1 MLRGHQTQQGRPQ
14 REALAGICGQ
24 NIPREASAKQG
35 RPPRPTICAF
45 TQGPVPKRVP
55 LLRFMIHC
63 CHLKCLNHI
72 WTRNPLFSSWTRPS
86 KLRSQ
91 SWAEAKVL
99 KHCLPPSL
107 SFTHFPLSG
116 RFSSVGETLNCCQG
130 ACLWQAGP
138 LDISNNLESGK
149 AMGGL
154 GSKCLRG
161 CYTPVERGFPF

>member
-35 RPPRPTICAF
+35 RPPRSTICAF

-55 LLRFMIHC
+55 VLCFTIHC
-63 CHLKCLNHI
+63 CHLKYLNHI

-99 KHCLPPSL
+99 KHYLPPIPLLYSL
-107 SFTHFPLSG
+107 STQRKVFKCRWNLELLSG
-116 RFSSVGETLNCCQG
+116 NLSLASWPSGYWQQPGKWEGNGKTL
-130 ACLWQAGP
+130 
-138 LDISNNLESGK
+138 
-149 AMGGL
+149 
-154 GSKCLRG
+154 
-161 CYTPVERGFPF
+161 F